1 VVFFGLVIGSSS
13 LVIRVFD
20 MPLQLLPPSSDP
32 APIFEIFRGNYAME
46 LLTAAVANFGVF
58 EKLAAGPVA
67 AAELQAEIG
76 LGERQFTVL
85 LTGLKSL
92 KLLEENNGRM
102 QMTPLARE
110 HLTPGQPLD
119 VSDYVR
125 LAADSPGV
133 LTLVEHMRTNTL
145 AGASKDDNRAVFIYR
160 DGLESAME
168 EDASA
173 RHFTLMLAGRAK
185 NIAPVLAQKVDL
197 SRANCLLDIG
207 GGTGL
212 YSIAFLQRYVN
223 LRAIVFD
230 RPAVLKVAA
239 EFAAQY
245 GVADRLKCI
254 SGDMFADLLPDNCDV
269 ALLSNVLHDWD
280 IPECRRLV
288 IKAAAALPSGGRL
301 LIHDAFLNDDHS
313 GPLYPALFSVALM
326 LLTEGRNYSGADYKA
341 WMREGGLTPGEPI
354 PTLVHSSVLL
364 GVKG

>member
-1 VVFFGLVIGSSS
+1 MSF
-13 LVIRVFD
+13 
-20 MPLQLLPPSSDP
+20 QLLPPSSDP

-46 LLTAAVANFGVF
+46 LLTAAVAHFGLF
-58 EKLAAGPVA
+58 EKLAGGSVRA
-67 AAELQAEIG
+67 ADLRATIG
-76 LGERQFTVL
+76 LGERQFVVL
-85 LTGLKSL
+85 VTGLKAL
-92 KLLEENNGRM
+92 RLLEEKDGRV

-110 HLTPGQPLD
+110 HLLPGQPLD
-119 VSDYVR
+119 VSDYIR

-133 LTLVEHMRTNTL
+133 VTLVEQMRTGRL
-145 AGASKDDNRAVFIYR
+145 AGASKDDSRAVFIYR

-185 NIAPVLAQKVDL
+185 NVAPVLAQKVDL
-197 SRANCLLDIG
+197 SGAQRLLDIG

-212 YSIAFLQRYVN
+212 YAIAFLQRFAK

-230 RPAVLKVAA
+230 RPAVVKVAA

-245 GVADRLKCI
+245 GVADRLDCVA
-254 SGDMFADLLPDNCDV
+254 GDMFADRLPADCDV

-280 IPECRRLV
+280 IPACQQLV
-288 IKAAAALPSGGRL
+288 NRSAAALPGGGRL
-301 LIHDAFLNDDHS
+301 LIHDAFLDDDYS

-341 WMREGGLTPGEPI
+341 WMREAGLTPGEPM
-354 PTLVHSSVLL
+354 PTLVHSSVLV
-364 GVKG
+364 GVKR